1 MKPIYHYLL
10 LPALLFS
17 LAACNNDD
25 EEPYVPG
32 PYSWDFGYTRG
43 KLNGKEFSLQNEGGQ
58 IGRHIPFAGSIFTNY
73 GKGQTSYGTNIPITK
88 GQDGPNNKGMV
99 YGFSVH
105 IAPVECGDFD
115 VVSPV
120 PDIFNNCDI
129 CFWDE
134 RNGNDKKTYK
144 ALKQPLKLHISRA
157 ESMGYVS
164 IPFIEGVMNGILYNT
179 ENPNDSIIV
188 ENVEF
193 GVH

>member
-1 MKPIYHYLL
+1 MAAI
-10 LPALLFS
+10 ATMTICSF
-17 LAACNNDD
+17 AACNNDE

-32 PYSWDFGYTRG
+32 PYSWDFGYIRG

-73 GKGQTSYGTNIPITK
+73 GKGQTSYGTGIPITR
-88 GQDGPNNKGMV
+88 GQYNANNERMV

-120 PDIFNNCDI
+120 SDIFSNCEIRFVDRR
-129 CFWDE
+129 DE
-134 RNGNDKKTYK
+134 NDKKTYK